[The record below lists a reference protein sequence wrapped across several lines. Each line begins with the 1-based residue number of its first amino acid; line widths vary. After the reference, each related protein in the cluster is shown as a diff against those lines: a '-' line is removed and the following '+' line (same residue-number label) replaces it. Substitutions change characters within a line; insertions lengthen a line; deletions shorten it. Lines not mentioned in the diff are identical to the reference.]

1 MVIVDSDVWSE
12 VFRSRAGKAS
22 KYFDTLTKL
31 IEDEDVVLLG
41 AIRQEVLSGIK
52 SKEQFDSIKKVLRS
66 FLDVSLPEE
75 IYEIAASFYN
85 ICRSNGVQGSHTDFL
100 LKFIIFKVEHY
111 KLEILSNDRDYI
123 HYSKHIPIKVCKL

>member
-22 KYFDTLTKL
+22 KYFDKLAKL

-52 SKEQFDSIKKVLRS
+52 SKEQFDSLKKVLRS
-66 FLDVSLPEE
+66 FPDVSLPEA
-75 IYEIAASFYN
+75 IYEMAASFYN
-85 ICRSNGVQGSHTDFL
+85 ICRSNGVPGSYADFL
-100 LKFIIFKVEHY
+100 ICACSVFY
-111 KLEILSNDRDYI
+111 KLEILSNDREYI

>member
-22 KYFDTLTKL
+22 KHFDKLTKL

-100 LKFIIFKVEHY
+100 ICACSVFY